1 MRTTAKQRRAAQDA
15 IWCEQYLKADW
26 DGCAAND
33 FFARHFHTEGGAGYL
48 NKPRHIAFDRLR
60 AIEIA
65 ENAVLFNVAP
75 LSFQKDKIV
84 NYLKELVPDK
94 VFVPQNIVHQ
104 ELYISVYVKTARE
117 ILEKIEKQQ
126 YDFQK

>member
-1 MRTTAKQRRAAQDA
+1 M
-15 IWCEQYLKADW
+15 
-26 DGCAAND
+26 
-33 FFARHFHTEGGAGYL
+33 

-60 AIEIA
+60 EIEIA

-84 NYLKELVPDK
+84 NYLKELAPDK

-104 ELYISVYVKTARE
+104 ELYISAYVKSARE